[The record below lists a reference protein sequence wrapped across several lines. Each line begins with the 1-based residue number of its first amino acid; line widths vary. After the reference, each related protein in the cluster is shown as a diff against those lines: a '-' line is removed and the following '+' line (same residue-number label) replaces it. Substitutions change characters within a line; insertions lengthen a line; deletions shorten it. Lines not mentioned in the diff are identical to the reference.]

1 MYIHGCD
8 PEILWGNLL
17 QVHCA
22 RGLATQLALQR
33 KFLTS
38 VKGVDAMLAWLGRV
52 MEIGVAVTDEDQ
64 ILALTMGLDALYEPF
79 IISLDSTQS
88 ELLTLDYVIHHLLN
102 EDVHCD
108 NQEKGK
114 VSDRNK
120 EVKVKKDKD
129 NVALAAVTN
138 DSPRVC
144 WCCGKTGHVKAFCKE
159 KTIRGGESEQVNVAL
174 SATDPNDAD
183 IWLDEVSQ
191 HSDSDI

>member
-1 MYIHGCD
+1 
-8 PEILWGNLL
+8 
-17 QVHCA
+17 
-22 RGLATQLALQR
+22 
-33 KFLTS
+33 LTS
-38 VKGVDAMLAWLGRV
+38 VKGTDAMLAWIGQVKAGMAFQL

-64 ILALTMGLDALYEPF
+64 ILVLTMGLDVSYEPF
-79 IISLDSTQS
+79 IISLDSTQP

-114 VSDRNK
+114 VSDGNK

-138 DSPRVC
+138 DSPHVC
-144 WCCGKTGHVKAFCKE
+144 WCCGKTSHVKAFCKE
-159 KTIRGGESEQVNVAL
+159 KPIRGGESEQVNFAL
-174 SATDPNDAD
+174 SATDPDDAD
-183 IWLDEVSQ
+183 IWLDQVLQ